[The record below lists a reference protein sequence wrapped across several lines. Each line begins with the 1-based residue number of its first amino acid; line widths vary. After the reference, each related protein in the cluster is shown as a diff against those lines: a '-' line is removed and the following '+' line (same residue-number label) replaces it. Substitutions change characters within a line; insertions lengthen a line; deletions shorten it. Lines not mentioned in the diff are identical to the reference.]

1 MLNPRLAGR
10 YAKSLID
17 LSTERNELETVYN
30 DMQYLKAVCKA
41 SRPFVALL
49 KSPVIP
55 IEKKSKALTAVTTGK
70 VSELT
75 AAFNQLLINKNREF
89 YLPEIIDAFIDQYNT
104 IKGINKIKLTTAAPL
119 SEEVKNE
126 IVGKIKTQTPIEKIE
141 LESVVNEDLIG
152 GFVLEYN
159 NNLVDAS
166 IQRELRD
173 LKAQFEKNMF
183 VQQIR

>member
-17 LSTERNELETVYN
+17 LSIERNELEAVYN

-55 IEKKSKALTAVTTGK
+55 LDKKSAALAAVTNGKISKLTA
-70 VSELT
+70 S
-75 AAFNQLLINKNREF
+75 FNELLINKNREF
-89 YLPEIIDAFIDQYNT
+89 YLPEIIDAFIDQYNV
-104 IKGINKIKLTTAAPL
+104 IKGINKIKLTTAAPI
-119 SEEVKNE
+119 SDEVKNDLLS
-126 IVGKIKTQTPIEKIE
+126 KIKTETPIQKIE

-152 GFVLEYN
+152 GFILEFN

-173 LKAQFEKNMF
+173 LKGQFEKNTF

>member
-17 LSTERNELETVYN
+17 LSTERNELEAVYN

-55 IEKKSKALTAVTTGK
+55 IDKKSHAITAVTTGK
-70 VSELT
+70 ISTLT

-89 YLPEIIDAFIDQYNT
+89 YLPEIVDAFIDQYNV

-119 SEEVKNE
+119 SDEVKNE
-126 IVGKIKTQTPIEKIE
+126 LLSKIKTQTPIERIE

-173 LKAQFEKNMF
+173 IKKQFDKNMY

>member
-17 LSTERNELETVYN
+17 LSTERNELETVHN

-55 IEKKSKALTAVTTGK
+55 IDKKSKALTAVTTGK
-70 VSELT
+70 ISELT

-104 IKGINKIKLTTAAPL
+104 VKGINKIKLTTAAPI
-119 SEEVKNE
+119 SEEVKSE
-126 IVGKIKTQTPIEKIE
+126 ILNKIRTQTPIEKIE
-141 LESVVNEDLIG
+141 LESVVNEELIG
-152 GFVLEYN
+152 GFVLEFN

-166 IQRELRD
+166 IRRD
-173 LKAQFEKNMF
+173 LKDLKSQFDKNVF

>member
-17 LSTERNELETVYN
+17 LATERNELEAVYN

-55 IEKKSKALTAVTTGK
+55 IDKKSSALTAVTTGK
-70 VSELT
+70 ISTLT

-89 YLPEIIDAFIDQYNT
+89 YLPEIVDAFIDQYNL

-119 SEEVKNE
+119 SEDVKNE
-126 IVGKIKTQTPIEKIE
+126 LVSKIKAQASIEKIE
-141 LESVVNEDLIG
+141 MESVVNEDLIG
-152 GFVLEYN
+152 GFVLEFN

-173 LKAQFEKNMF
+173 LKKQFDRNMF

>member
-17 LSTERNELETVYN
+17 LATERNELEAVYN

-55 IEKKSKALTAVTTGK
+55 IDKKSGALKAVTAGKISAVTT
-70 VSELT
+70 
-75 AAFNQLLINKNREF
+75 AFNQLLINKNREF
-89 YLPEIIDAFIDQYNT
+89 YLPEIVDAFIDQYNV
-104 IKGINKIKLTTAAPL
+104 IKGINKVKLTTAVPL
-119 SEEVKNE
+119 SDAVKSG
-126 IVGKIKTQTPIEKIE
+126 IVNKIKAQTSLQEIE
-141 LESVVNEDLIG
+141 LESVVNDNLIG
-152 GFVLEYN
+152 GFVLEFN

-166 IQRELRD
+166 IQRELRE
-173 LKAQFEKNMF
+173 LRSQFEKNIF

>member
-17 LSTERNELETVYN
+17 LATERNELEAVYN
-30 DMQYLKAVCKA
+30 DMQYLNAVCKA

-55 IEKKSKALTAVTTGK
+55 IDKKSSAVTAVTTGK
-70 VSELT
+70 IGILT
-75 AAFNQLLINKNREF
+75 ATFIQLLINKNREF
-89 YLPEIIDAFIDQYNT
+89 YLPEIVDAFIDQYNL
-104 IKGINKIKLTTAAPL
+104 IKGINKIKLTTATPL

-126 IVGKIKTQTPIEKIE
+126 IVNKIKAQTPIEKIE
-141 LESVVNEDLIG
+141 LETVINEDLIG

-173 LKAQFEKNMF
+173 LKSQFDKNVF

>member
-17 LSTERNELETVYN
+17 LSVERTQLEVVYK
-30 DMQYLKAVCKA
+30 DMQYLQAVCKA
-41 SRPFVALL
+41 SREFVILL

-55 IEKKSKALTAVTTGK
+55 IDKKSKALTAVTSGK

-89 YLPEIIDAFIDQYNT
+89 YLPEIADAFIDQYNA
-104 IKGINKIKLTTAAPL
+104 IKGIHKVKLTTAAPV
-119 SEEVKNE
+119 SDEVKKS
-126 IVGKIKTQTPIEKIE
+126 IVSKIKNETSVEHVE
-141 LESVVNEDLIG
+141 LEAVVKEELIG
-152 GFVLEYN
+152 GFILEFD
-159 NNLVDAS
+159 NNLVDVS
-166 IQRELRD
+166 IQRDLRD
-173 LKAQFEKNMF
+173 LKAQFDKNIY

>member
-17 LSTERNELETVYN
+17 LSTERNELEAVYN

-41 SRPFVALL
+41 SREFVALL

-55 IEKKSKALTAVTTGK
+55 IDKKSKALTAVTTGK
-70 VSELT
+70 ISELT

-89 YLPEIIDAFIDQYNT
+89 YLPEIIDAFIDQYNA

-119 SEEVKNE
+119 SEEIKNE
-126 IVGKIKTQTPIEKIE
+126 IVNKIKTQTPIQKIE

-152 GFVLEYN
+152 GFVLEFN

-173 LKAQFEKNMF
+173 LKTQFEKNTF

>member
-17 LSTERNELETVYN
+17 LSLERNELEAVYN
-30 DMQYLKAVCKA
+30 DMKYLQAVCKA

-55 IEKKSKALTAVTTGK
+55 IDKKGSAVTAVTTGK
-70 VSELT
+70 VSTLT
-75 AAFNQLLINKNREF
+75 ATFNQLLIDKNREF
-89 YLPEIIDAFIDQYNT
+89 YLPEIVEAFIDQYNV

-119 SEEVKNE
+119 SDEVKNE
-126 IVGKIKTQTPIEKIE
+126 IVSKIKTQTPIERIE
-141 LESVVNEDLIG
+141 LESLVNEDLIG

-166 IQRELRD
+166 IRRELRD
-173 LKAQFEKNMF
+173 LKKQFDKNMF

>member
-17 LSTERNELETVYN
+17 LSTERNELESVYN

-49 KSPVIP
+49 KSPVIS

-75 AAFNQLLINKNREF
+75 ASFNQLLINKNREH
-89 YLPEIIDAFIDQYNT
+89 YLPEIVDAFIDQYNI

-119 SEEVKNE
+119 SDEVKSE
-126 IVGKIKTQTPIEKIE
+126 LLGKIRSQTAIDKIE
-141 LESVVNEDLIG
+141 LESVFNEDLIG
-152 GFVLEYN
+152 GFVLEFN

-173 LKAQFEKNMF
+173 LKGQFDKNIF
-183 VQQIR
+183 QQQIR

>member
-17 LSTERNELETVYN
+17 LAKERNQLEAVYN
-30 DMQYLKAVCKA
+30 DMQYLRAVCKA

-55 IEKKSKALTAVTTGK
+55 IDKKSKALTAVTTGN
-70 VSELT
+70 VGELT

-89 YLPEIIDAFIDQYNT
+89 YLPEIIDAFIDQYNAFN
-104 IKGINKIKLTTAAPL
+104 GINRVKLTTASPL
-119 SEEVKNE
+119 SEAVKE
-126 IVGKIKTQTPIEKIE
+126 ELLGKIRTQTTIEKIE
-141 LESVVNEDLIG
+141 LESVVDEDLIG
-152 GFVLEYN
+152 GFVLEFN

-173 LKAQFEKNMF
+173 LKTQFEKNTF
-183 VQQIR
+183 VQQLR